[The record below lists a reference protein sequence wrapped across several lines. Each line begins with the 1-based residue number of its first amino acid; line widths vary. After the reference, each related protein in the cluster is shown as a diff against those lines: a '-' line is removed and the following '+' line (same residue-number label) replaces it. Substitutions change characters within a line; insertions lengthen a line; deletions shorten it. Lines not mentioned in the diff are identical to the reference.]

1 MGASSGTGIVEEGE
15 VTEEQARAAAE
26 RGLVAGEQGPLAGER
41 GPAREGK
48 AAGMSARGPGPVRL
62 FRFLIYGLVLA
73 SSGAQ
78 YAVVPI
84 LPVYAHRLGLTG
96 VQQGMVLGATGLATL
111 ALSVPAG
118 ALSDRFGARRLTLW
132 SGWLMSAALFAQ
144 AMAGS
149 LPLLLAARL
158 GFGIGFA
165 VIWTAGL
172 A

>member
-1 MGASSGTGIVEEGE
+1 MGTSSGTGIVEEGE

-41 GPAREGK
+41 DPLAGEREPAREGK

-111 ALSVPAG
+111 AISVPAG
-118 ALSDRFGARRLTLW
+118 ALSDRFSARRLTLW
-132 SGWLMSAALFAQ
+132 AGWLMSVALFTQ

-149 LPLLLAARL
+149 FPLLLA
-158 GFGIGFA
+158 
-165 VIWTAGL
+165 
-172 A
+172 